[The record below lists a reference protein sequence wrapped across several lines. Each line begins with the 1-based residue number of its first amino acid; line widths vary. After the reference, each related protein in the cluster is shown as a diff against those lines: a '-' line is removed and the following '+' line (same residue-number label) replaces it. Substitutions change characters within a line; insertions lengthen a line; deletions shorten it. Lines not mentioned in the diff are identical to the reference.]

1 MKKILVRYK
10 LKAEKVKENEILV
23 KKVYEQLH
31 EKKIEG
37 FHYCTLKLADGVS
50 FIHIALADTEEANA
64 TFSHLPAFKNFQ
76 ENIRDRCEELP
87 VVNAITVIGAYDFH
101 VAGID

>member
-10 LKAEKVKENEILV
+10 LKADKVTENETLV

-31 EKKIEG
+31 EERIEG

-50 FIHIALADTEEANA
+50 FIHVALADSEEANA
-64 TFSHLPAFKNFQ
+64 TFGRLSAFKNFQ
-76 ENIRDRCEELP
+76 ENIKDRCEELP

-101 VAGID
+101 VVGA

>member
-1 MKKILVRYK
+1 MKKVLVRYK
-10 LKAEKVKENEILV
+10 LKADKVTDNEILV
-23 KKVYEQLH
+23 IEVYKQLH

-37 FHYCTLKLADGVS
+37 FHYCTLKLADGLT

-76 ENIRDRCEELP
+76 ANIKDRCDELP
-87 VVNAITVIGAYDFH
+87 VVNAVTVIGAYDFKI
-101 VAGID
+101 AGI